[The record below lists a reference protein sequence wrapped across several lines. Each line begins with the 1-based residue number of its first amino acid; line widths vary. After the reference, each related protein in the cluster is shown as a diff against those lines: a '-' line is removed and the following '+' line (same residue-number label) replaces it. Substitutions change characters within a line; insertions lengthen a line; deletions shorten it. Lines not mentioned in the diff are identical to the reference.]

1 MDHTTAILQ
10 RLLKL
15 HPRSIDL
22 SLNRMTRVLDAIGN
36 PERHLPPVFHVAG
49 TNGKGS
55 TSAYL
60 RAFLEADGRTV
71 HVYTSP
77 HLVHFNER
85 IRLGRPGGGELVSGE
100 ALADALRRC
109 EDANKDEPITFFEI
123 TTAAALLLFAENP
136 ADALILEVGLGGR
149 LDATN
154 VIEYP
159 EVSVITSISLDHEQ
173 WLGSDLKAIAFE
185 KAGILKPGVPAVMA
199 PQTDVV
205 RQVIEDRAQEL
216 GSPLII
222 GGQDFV
228 AFEEH
233 GRLVFQNN
241 ERLMD
246 LPLPVLPGT
255 HQYENAALAIAALG
269 ASRFWSGSD
278 AVETGLRKV
287 VWPARMQRLSR
298 GPLIEQC
305 PKDSE
310 LWLDGGHNPGAG
322 AAMARVFADLNEIQS
337 RPLYLVAGMLNT
349 KNPSGYFAAFEGLAR
364 HVVTVPISS
373 SEASRSAEDLCA
385 FVEAA
390 GLSAEPAATLGAALR
405 TISELAREEEIPPRV
420 LICGSLY
427 LAGDA
432 LAENGTPPQ

>member
-22 SLNRMTRVLDAIGN
+22 SLSRMTRILDAIGN

-60 RAFLEADGRTV
+60 RAFLEASGRSV

-77 HLVHFNER
+77 HLVNFNER
-85 IRLGRPGGGELVSGE
+85 IRLSRPEGGRFVSGE

-123 TTAAALLLFAENP
+123 TTAAAFLLFAEHP
-136 ADALILEVGLGGR
+136 ADALVLEVGLGGR

-154 VIEYP
+154 VIERP
-159 EVSVITSISLDHEQ
+159 EVSVITSISMDHEQ
-173 WLGSDLKAIAFE
+173 WLGADLEGIALE
-185 KAGILKPGVPAVMA
+185 KAGILKSGVPAVMA

-205 RQVIEDRAQEL
+205 RRVIEQRAQEL
-216 GSPLII
+216 GAPIII
-222 GGQDFV
+222 GGQDFT

-246 LPLPVLPGT
+246 LPLPILPGT
-255 HQYENAALAIAALG
+255 HQYDNAALAIATLG

-278 AVETGLRKV
+278 AVEKGLRQV

-298 GPLIEQC
+298 GPLIEMC

-322 AAMARVFADLNEIQS
+322 AAMARVFADLNEVQS
-337 RPLYLVAGMLNT
+337 RPLYLIAGMLNT
-349 KNPSGYFAAFEGLAR
+349 KDPSGYFSAFEGLVR
-364 HVVTVPISS
+364 HVITVPINS
-373 SEASRSAEDLCA
+373 SEAGRTAEELCGYVESTGLNSEPGTTLQSA
-385 FVEAA
+385 
-390 GLSAEPAATLGAALR
+390 LGR
-405 TISELAREEEIPPRV
+405 ISELAREDEISPRI

-432 LAENGTPPQ
+432 LAENGTVPE